1 MRMRDF
7 LPLTEKDNLRLAI
20 QVTFCKQNV
29 STYAIIPCVSSKTWY
44 NNIIEILQRKKRK
57 GSKDA
62 KAKAY

>member
-44 NNIIEILQRKKRK
+44 NTLK
-57 GSKDA
+57 GEDIFA
-62 KAKAY
+62 VF